1 MANKGGRKPNR
12 IPVRFVGDEEE
23 AKPAAG
29 TPDESPTPEELGR
42 QSSYDDSTEMG
53 QRIETGETGESD
65 TAGGPD
71 PSELPRSR
79 NNQDTTASHTEPEG
93 KGGGGASGTAQ
104 EPPRNAAAGAGPQV
118 AELIATRAELRRVE
132 GELKKLSDERQE
144 MNDRLARRQ
153 AEFDNFRK
161 RTLKQQSHAVELAAQ
176 PVVARLLEVLDDFD
190 LALMS
195 AEQQPDF
202 EKFRKGVELVYAKLR
217 DALRAEGLERM
228 QAEGTPFDPEQH
240 EALMQTGEGEGEL
253 TVADVLRPGYTLK
266 GRVIRPAGVR
276 VHKG

>member
-1 MANKGGRKPNR
+1 MTGSGEDQREETAGERGEAAPAPPV
-12 IPVRFVGDEEE
+12 IPEPAADPAVDATDVPEEE
-23 AKPAAG
+23 SDLERAQREAAEYL
-29 TPDESPTPEELGR
+29 D
-42 QSSYDDSTEMG
+42 
-53 QRIETGETGESD
+53 
-65 TAGGPD
+65 
-71 PSELPRSR
+71 
-79 NNQDTTASHTEPEG
+79 H
-93 KGGGGASGTAQ
+93 
-104 EPPRNAAAGAGPQV
+104 
-118 AELIATRAELRRVE
+118 LRR
-132 GELKKLSDERQE
+132 L
-144 MNDRLARRQ
+144 Q

-228 QAEGTPFDPEQH
+228 EAEGKPFDPEQH
-240 EALMQTGEGEGEL
+240 EALMQSGEGEGEL